1 MEEHHSDPGLLSVEV
16 SDRFFKIIGFVC
28 FGLLWLKESEHT
40 RAAAKCRTRS
50 SVRKR
55 SVKACRSE
63 TSMLSAETERRVHGL
78 PSSVLLIRWL
88 SRVFFSSSSSSSFS
102 CRLQPTVPSKVRG
115 LDREIQGE
123 GEGVQH
129 CTPHQNIATYL
140 FYTVALSL
148 FKNTIT
154 PAVKLYIPKGAS
166 ALPSVSLYFSESTD
180 CHVR

>member
-1 MEEHHSDPGLLSVEV
+1 MVEHHSDPGLLSVEV

-88 SRVFFSSSSSSSFS
+88 SRVFFFFFFFFFFLLSSSTNSSFKS
-102 CRLQPTVPSKVRG
+102 SRTRPGNSGRG
-115 LDREIQGE
+115 G
-123 GEGVQH
+123 GG
-129 CTPHQNIATYL
+129 
-140 FYTVALSL
+140 
-148 FKNTIT
+148 
-154 PAVKLYIPKGAS
+154 S
-166 ALPSVSLYFSESTD
+166 ALYSSPKHCHLLVLYRRSFSVQKHDNPGRKAIYTEGCFCPSQRLALF
-180 CHVR
+180 